1 MMGQSTERLN
11 ERDSRLKKVAA
22 VTGRDGTGRDG
33 TGRSTNW
40 KISLTGWFYEKRGL
54 IGPF

>member
-1 MMGQSTERLN
+1 MGQSTERLN

-22 VTGRDGTGRDG
+22 VTGRDG